1 MKEKFDPIRGKRGE
15 FRVAIDLTELGDRA
29 WEILSLSQQLGF
41 NTPQF
46 QTHTRHSGAVEVWAI
61 ILQQFHPYEAD
72 TRHIVEPW
80 DDQLSQLWQ
89 ACEPDANL
97 KLVILNNFADYLEEA
112 A

>member
-1 MKEKFDPIRGKRGE
+1 MKETFHPIQGKRGE
-15 FRVAIDLTELGDRA
+15 FRVALDLTELGDHG
-29 WEILSLSQQLGF
+29 WDVLSLSQELGF
-41 NTPQF
+41 DKPQF
-46 QTHTRHSGAVEVWAI
+46 QAHVRPSGAVEVWAI

-80 DDQLSQLWQ
+80 DDQLSRLSQ

-97 KLVILNNFADYLEEA
+97 KLVILHNFADYLEEA